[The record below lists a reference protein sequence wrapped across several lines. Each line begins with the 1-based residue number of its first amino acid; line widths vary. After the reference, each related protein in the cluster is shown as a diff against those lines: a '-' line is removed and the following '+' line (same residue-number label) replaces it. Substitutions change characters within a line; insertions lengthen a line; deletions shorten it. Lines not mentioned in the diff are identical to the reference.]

1 MTGAAKGETTMLT
14 ITFKTYSP
22 ILKKSFVNVKT
33 VRTMADF
40 TLHAR
45 ALYSGNWE
53 IISVVEG

>member
-1 MTGAAKGETTMLT
+1 MLT
-14 ITFKTYSP
+14 ITFKTFSP
-22 ILKKSFVNVKT
+22 ILNKSFVNVKT